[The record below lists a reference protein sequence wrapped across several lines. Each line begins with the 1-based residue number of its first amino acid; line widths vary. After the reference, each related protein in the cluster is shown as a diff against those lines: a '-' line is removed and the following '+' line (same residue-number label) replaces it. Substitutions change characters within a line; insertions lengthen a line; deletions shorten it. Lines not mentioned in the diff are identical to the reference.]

1 MPTIASA
8 ITIFAILLP
17 RMACPFQNRAAGAQ
31 YRSVIKKRRKANHP
45 RRAVE
50 YDAIL

>member
-17 RMACPFQNRAAGAQ
+17 RMACPFSKTALWRAI
-31 YRSVIKKRRKANHP
+31 SVCYQKTPEGESPSACG
-45 RRAVE
+45 
-50 YDAIL
+50 